1 MTNLQIIKSENF
13 GEVRTD
19 IYSNGNDMFMT
30 ALQLGECLGY
40 SDPIRNI
47 SRVVSRNNYL
57 ENNEFSVVVKL
68 TTTDGKA
75 YDTRI
80 FTEDGI
86 YEITMLSRTKKAKEF
101 RSWVRGV
108 LRSVRKHGMYATEE
122 LLGNP
127 EFAIATFTRLRDE
140 MKKRKQLEI
149 EVEENKQKMIE
160 LKPKI
165 EYIDNVLSAK
175 NTMTVSQIAA
185 DYGLSA
191 QKLNEILHKEK
202 VQYKVG
208 GQWVLYRDKADK
220 DYTKSITYA
229 APNSCGGMITNVQTR
244 WTQKGRYFIDEILN
258 SYGICAVKKE
268 AVEVV

>member
-40 SDPIRNI
+40 SDPIRSI

-86 YEITMLSRTKKAKEF
+86 YEITMLSRTEKAREF

-108 LRSVRKHGMYATEE
+108 LTSIRKHGGYLTPQKLEE
-122 LLGNP
+122 VLLNP
-127 EFAIATFTRLRDE
+127 DTIIKLAQNLKAEQEKSLRLE
-140 MKKRKQLEI
+140 EKI
-149 EVEENKQKMIE
+149 EKN
-160 LKPKI
+160 KPKI

-175 NTMTVSQIAA
+175 NTMTVRQIAA
-185 DYGLSA
+185 DYGLTA
-191 QKLNEILHKEK
+191 QQLNKILHEQK

-208 GQWVLYRDKADK
+208 GQWVLYKDKAGRG
-220 DYTKSITYA
+220 YTKSITYA
-229 APNSCGGMITNVQTR
+229 VPNSYGGVITNTQTR
-244 WTQKGRYFIDEILN
+244 WTQKGRKYIDKVLAECGVRIN
-258 SYGICAVKKE
+258 K
-268 AVEVV
+268 